1 MKKGLKLDNYN
12 QRLSIQEVY
21 NDNSLGKKFH
31 IWFTCNQLTLD
42 VDAPAWKFF
51 TNCTEVVDIMKCDIV
66 GVDLHMIKKELIK
79 CGYVEME

>member
-1 MKKGLKLDNYN
+1 MKKGMKLDNYN
-12 QRLSIQEVY
+12 QLTIQEIY
-21 NDNSLGKKFH
+21 SDDSKGKKFY
-31 IWFTCNQLTLD
+31 IKFIDNFFKLE

-51 TNCTEVVDIMKCDIV
+51 TNCTEFVDIMKCDIV